1 MRTVRKILSALVLL
15 GLIGA
20 TVAAGVTVWTTRLPD
35 PAAADERDLARWL
48 VTRDLAAEPVGM
60 RIKLLRRLEIE
71 LRRGPNLADL
81 HSQLTPEQRQTLFSN
96 IETLA
101 WEWLRE
107 QSAVYAGLPPGEG
120 GAFVD
125 KQLAFVAA
133 WPIQDAQPATSSP
146 EMGGGLRPLLKKL
159 EQRIDQ
165 TPRPERDQVRKF
177 VLAIQTRVFLRTL
190 RGAGGLRM
198 PQG

>member
-35 PAAADERDLARWL
+35 PEAADERDLARWL

-60 RIKLLRRLEIE
+60 RTKLLRRLEIE

-81 HSQLTPEQRQTLFSN
+81 HSQLTPEQRQTLWSN

-107 QSAVYAGLPPGEG
+107 QSVVYAGLPPGQG

-125 KQLAFVAA
+125 KQLAFVEA
-133 WPIQDAQPATSSP
+133 WPVRDASAANTK
-146 EMGGGLRPLLKKL
+146 EIGGGLRPLLKKL
-159 EQRIDQ
+159 EQRIDK
-165 TPRPERDQVRKF
+165 TPKPERDQVRQF
-177 VLAIQTRVFLRTL
+177 VLAIQTRIFLRTL
-190 RGAGGLRM
+190 KGAGGLRM